1 MSSESVP
8 SIDVISSAQR
18 ALGAAQRGDRDAKVR
33 LEELRGPLEA
43 LADAGELE
51 ARSVL
56 GVIALEYDEDAVAA
70 FRHFSLA
77 AEQGHPTGR
86 RALAHLLMTGRGT
99 KADPERAER
108 LLTSA
113 AEAGDSHALFNLAM
127 MHLTGRAVD
136 RMGAQ
141 EVMAL
146 LMTAAEDGVPEASGV
161 LGDWFSEIGREAD
174 ALTWYERAAEGGHSP
189 SMLAT
194 GVRYRDAIGT
204 DKDAVRSLMWFLTM
218 LQDGNGDGIHESHQ
232 LVSDMSEEQ
241 IREAAHRAHSPEWGE
256 ALITSRRSRLDDT
269 VSAATTDT
277 GAGDPVR

>member
-18 ALGAAQRGDRDAKVR
+18 ALGAAQRGDRDAKAR
-33 LEELRGPLEA
+33 LEELRGPLAA

-56 GVIALEYDEDAVAA
+56 GVIALEYDQDAVAA

-108 LLTSA
+108 LLASA
-113 AEAGDSHALFNLAM
+113 AEAGDSHAMFNLAM
-127 MHLTGRAVD
+127 MHLTNTATD
-136 RMGAQ
+136 RRGAQ
-141 EVMAL
+141 EVMSL
-146 LMTAAEDGVPEASGV
+146 LMTAAEGGVPEAAGV

-174 ALTWYERAAEGGHSP
+174 ALTWYERAAEGGHGP

-218 LQDGNGDGIHESHQ
+218 LQVGNGDGMHESHQ
-232 LVSDMSEEQ
+232 LVSGMSEEQ

-256 ALITSRRSRLDDT
+256 ALITSRRSRLDGA
-269 VSAATTDT
+269 VSTATDN
-277 GAGDPVR
+277 ASADPAT